1 MVDVIYILIF
11 ILGIGYLI
19 QYRLNIKKAAE
30 MSHDALYPKSKRE
43 FQHILIPNE
52 WKEMEPLSKNTKTYQ
67 YVKWGTFLALV
78 LLFTLL
84 VMVLTTDWLKSSF
97 ISSAYLFFVLISA
110 VKHKSCF
117 YVLSD
122 GIILDGRF
130 YSKQQIHSYKIEK
143 IIRWHELY
151 GYSTR
156 VDNGYKFSVKVKG
169 TLFSTTRYVVIEQ
182 REQVNRVQ
190 SLFEEQGIKE
200 IA

>member
-1 MVDVIYILIF
+1 MFDILYILIF

-30 MSHDALYPKSKRE
+30 LSHNALFPKGKKD

-52 WKEMEPLSKNTKTYQ
+52 WKEMEPLSKNTKTYK
-67 YVKWGTFLALV
+67 YVKWGTFFVLV
-78 LLFTLL
+78 LLFILL
-84 VMVLTTDWLKSSF
+84 IMVFTTDWLNSSF

-110 VKHKSCF
+110 VKHMSCF

-122 GIILDGRF
+122 GIILDGKY
-130 YSKQQIHSYKIEK
+130 YSTQQIHSYKTEK

-156 VDNGYKFSVKVKG
+156 VDNAYKLSVKVKG
-169 TLFSTTRYVVIEQ
+169 TLFSTTKFVVIDQQEQ
-182 REQVNRVQ
+182 LNQILN
-190 SLFEEQGIKE
+190 LLDEQGIKKVS
-200 IA
+200 